1 MNDLPAK
8 GSKRRLAFILLFV
21 VWCLKFVFGFV
32 AGRNAPVYPDA
43 ASGFPHPYMGDAAFY
58 VVMPA
63 AFAVLD
69 LLMAVFASKVPK
81 WLAIIVATLQIVM
94 LLILVFL
101 GTGGI

>member
-1 MNDLPAK
+1 
-8 GSKRRLAFILLFV
+8 
-21 VWCLKFVFGFV
+21 
-32 AGRNAPVYPDA
+32 
-43 ASGFPHPYMGDAAFY
+43 MGDAAFY

-81 WLAIIVATLQIVM
+81 WLAIVVATLQVVM
-94 LLILVFL
+94 LLILVLL